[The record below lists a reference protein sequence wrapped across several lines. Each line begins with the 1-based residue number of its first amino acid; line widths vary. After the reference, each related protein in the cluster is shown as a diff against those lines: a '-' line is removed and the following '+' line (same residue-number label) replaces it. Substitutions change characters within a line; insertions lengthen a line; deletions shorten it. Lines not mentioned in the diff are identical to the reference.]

1 MSKEFAVSILKS
13 LYETTDEIL
22 TGDFCYKIF
31 IELDKLHPKF
41 IENNDDNKLYKI
53 IYYQYTLYREM
64 KTSELIKFFQGHLK
78 AIEMCELNHI
88 MENML
93 ID

>member
-1 MSKEFAVSILKS
+1 MSKEFAVSILQS

-22 TGDFCYKIF
+22 TGDLCYKIF

-41 IENNDDNKLYKI
+41 IQYNDDKLYKI

-64 KTSELIKFFQGHLK
+64 KTSELIKFFIGHLK
-78 AIEMCELNHI
+78 AIEICEVGYI

>member
-1 MSKEFAVSILKS
+1 MSKEFAVSILQS
-13 LYETTDEIL
+13 LYEITDEIL

-41 IENNDDNKLYKI
+41 IEYNDDKLYKI
-53 IYYQYTLYREM
+53 IYYQYTLYGEM

-78 AIEMCELNHI
+78 AIEICDLDHI
-88 MENML
+88 MENMN
-93 ID
+93 IE